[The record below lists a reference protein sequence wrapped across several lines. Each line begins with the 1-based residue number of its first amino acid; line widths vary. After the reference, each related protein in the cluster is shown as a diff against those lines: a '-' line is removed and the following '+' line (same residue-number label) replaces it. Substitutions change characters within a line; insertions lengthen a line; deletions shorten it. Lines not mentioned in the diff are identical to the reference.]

1 MNKQDLIRLSIFSL
15 LLLVVLIF
23 YYNLG
28 FLSFT
33 NVNINEQLPKPEKT
47 IKNTIQSTQNIGSVE
62 TAKKLNLG
70 FELVGIRGNNPE
82 STIIILEKNLIPNS
96 HLDSEILMAKTIN
109 QDRNYILLNYNN
121 KLNKNQLKFI
131 LKEGKKRQIRRMCEM
146 VGLKVIGLK
155 RVRIGKIMLEDLPI
169 GKWRYLSNNEFF

>member
-1 MNKQDLIRLSIFSL
+1 MFRSKTSSNIYSMNKQDLIRLSIFSL

-82 STIIILEKNLIPNS
+82 STIIILEKNNYKLIEQGENITSQLSFS
-96 HLDSEILMAKTIN
+96 HVEGSRAYFFDGKDYSFLDIIGSEKSFN
-109 QDRNYILLNYNN
+109 QDRI
-121 KLNKNQLKFI
+121 
-131 LKEGKKRQIRRMCEM
+131 
-146 VGLKVIGLK
+146 
-155 RVRIGKIMLEDLPI
+155 DLT
-169 GKWRYLSNNEFF
+169 KD

>member
-23 YYNLG
+23 YYKLG

-47 IKNTIQSTQNIGSVE
+47 IKNTIQSTQNIGSIE

-82 STIIILEKNLIPNS
+82 STIIILEKNNYKLIEQGENITSQLSFS
-96 HLDSEILMAKTIN
+96 HVEGSRAYFFDGKDYSFLDIIGSEKSFN
-109 QDRNYILLNYNN
+109 QDRIDLT
-121 KLNKNQLKFI
+121 
-131 LKEGKKRQIRRMCEM
+131 KE
-146 VGLKVIGLK
+146 
-155 RVRIGKIMLEDLPI
+155 
-169 GKWRYLSNNEFF
+169 

>member
-1 MNKQDLIRLSIFSL
+1 MELNSLFRLKTSSNIYNMNKQDLIRLSIFSL

-82 STIIILEKNLIPNS
+82 STIIILEKNNYKLIEQGENITSQLSFS
-96 HLDSEILMAKTIN
+96 HVEGSRAYFFDGKDYSFLDIIGSEKSFN
-109 QDRNYILLNYNN
+109 QDRIDLT
-121 KLNKNQLKFI
+121 
-131 LKEGKKRQIRRMCEM
+131 KE
-146 VGLKVIGLK
+146 
-155 RVRIGKIMLEDLPI
+155 
-169 GKWRYLSNNEFF
+169 

>member
-33 NVNINEQLPKPEKT
+33 NVNINEQLPKQEKT

-82 STIIILEKNLIPNS
+82 STIIILEKNNYKLIEQGENITSQLSFS
-96 HLDSEILMAKTIN
+96 HVEGSRAYFFDGKNYSFLDIIGSEKSFN
-109 QDRNYILLNYNN
+109 QDRIDLT
-121 KLNKNQLKFI
+121 
-131 LKEGKKRQIRRMCEM
+131 KE
-146 VGLKVIGLK
+146 
-155 RVRIGKIMLEDLPI
+155 
-169 GKWRYLSNNEFF
+169 

>member
-1 MNKQDLIRLSIFSL
+1 MFRSKTSSNIYNMNKQDLIRLSIFSL

-82 STIIILEKNLIPNS
+82 STIIILEKNNYKLIEQGENITSQLSFS
-96 HLDSEILMAKTIN
+96 HVEGSRAYFFDGKDYSFLDIIGSEKSFN
-109 QDRNYILLNYNN
+109 QDRIDLT
-121 KLNKNQLKFI
+121 
-131 LKEGKKRQIRRMCEM
+131 KE
-146 VGLKVIGLK
+146 
-155 RVRIGKIMLEDLPI
+155 
-169 GKWRYLSNNEFF
+169 

>member
-33 NVNINEQLPKPEKT
+33 NVNINDQLPKPAKT
-47 IKNTIQSTQNIGSVE
+47 IKNTIQTTQNIGSVE

-82 STIIILEKNLIPNS
+82 STIIIFEKNNYKLIEQGENITSQLSFS
-96 HLDSEILMAKTIN
+96 HVEGSRAYFFDGKDYSFLDIIGSEKSFN
-109 QDRNYILLNYNN
+109 QDRIDLT
-121 KLNKNQLKFI
+121 
-131 LKEGKKRQIRRMCEM
+131 KE
-146 VGLKVIGLK
+146 
-155 RVRIGKIMLEDLPI
+155 
-169 GKWRYLSNNEFF
+169 

>member
-1 MNKQDLIRLSIFSL
+1 MFRSKTSSNIYSMNKQDLIRLSIFSL

-82 STIIILEKNLIPNS
+82 STIIILEKNNYKLIEQGENITSQLSFS
-96 HLDSEILMAKTIN
+96 HVEGSRAYFFDGKNYSFLDIIGSEKSFN
-109 QDRNYILLNYNN
+109 QDRIDLT
-121 KLNKNQLKFI
+121 
-131 LKEGKKRQIRRMCEM
+131 KE
-146 VGLKVIGLK
+146 
-155 RVRIGKIMLEDLPI
+155 
-169 GKWRYLSNNEFF
+169 

>member
-82 STIIILEKNLIPNS
+82 STIIILEKNNYNLIEQGENITSQLSFS
-96 HLDSEILMAKTIN
+96 HVEGSRAYFFDGKDYSFLDIIGSEKSFN
-109 QDRNYILLNYNN
+109 QDRIDLT
-121 KLNKNQLKFI
+121 
-131 LKEGKKRQIRRMCEM
+131 KE
-146 VGLKVIGLK
+146 
-155 RVRIGKIMLEDLPI
+155 
-169 GKWRYLSNNEFF
+169 

>member
-82 STIIILEKNLIPNS
+82 STIIILEKNKYKLIEQGENITSQLSFS
-96 HLDSEILMAKTIN
+96 HVEGSRAYFFDGKDYSFLDIIGSEKSFN
-109 QDRNYILLNYNN
+109 QDRIDLT
-121 KLNKNQLKFI
+121 
-131 LKEGKKRQIRRMCEM
+131 KE
-146 VGLKVIGLK
+146 
-155 RVRIGKIMLEDLPI
+155 
-169 GKWRYLSNNEFF
+169 

>member
-33 NVNINEQLPKPEKT
+33 NVNINDQLPKPVKT
-47 IKNTIQSTQNIGSVE
+47 IKNTTQTTQNIGSVE

-82 STIIILEKNLIPNS
+82 STIIIFEKNNYKLIEQGENITSQLSFS
-96 HLDSEILMAKTIN
+96 HVEGSRAYFFDGKDYSFLDIIGSEKSFN
-109 QDRNYILLNYNN
+109 QDRIDLT
-121 KLNKNQLKFI
+121 
-131 LKEGKKRQIRRMCEM
+131 KE
-146 VGLKVIGLK
+146 
-155 RVRIGKIMLEDLPI
+155 
-169 GKWRYLSNNEFF
+169 

>member
-1 MNKQDLIRLSIFSL
+1 MFRLKTSSNIYSMNKQDLIRLSIFSL

-82 STIIILEKNLIPNS
+82 STIIILEKNNYKLIEQGENITSQLSFS
-96 HLDSEILMAKTIN
+96 HVEGSRAYFFDGKDYSFLDIIGSEKSFN
-109 QDRNYILLNYNN
+109 QDRIDLT
-121 KLNKNQLKFI
+121 
-131 LKEGKKRQIRRMCEM
+131 KE
-146 VGLKVIGLK
+146 
-155 RVRIGKIMLEDLPI
+155 
-169 GKWRYLSNNEFF
+169 

>member
-82 STIIILEKNLIPNS
+82 STIIILEKNNYNRIEQGENITSQLSFS
-96 HLDSEILMAKTIN
+96 HVEGSRAYFFDGKDYSFLDIIGSEKSFN
-109 QDRNYILLNYNN
+109 QDRIDLT
-121 KLNKNQLKFI
+121 
-131 LKEGKKRQIRRMCEM
+131 KE
-146 VGLKVIGLK
+146 
-155 RVRIGKIMLEDLPI
+155 
-169 GKWRYLSNNEFF
+169 